1 MILISHGVTLY
12 FGPMLTQ
19 VLVCSAL
26 YNRQLDVIMLHAFL
40 TMNRYLPIKENGVIA
55 NVICTSQTH

>member
-1 MILISHGVTLY
+1 MILISHGVTLHY
-12 FGPMLTQ
+12 GPMLNQ
-19 VLVCSAL
+19 VLVCSEL
-26 YNRQLDVIMLHAFL
+26 YNRQLDVIMLDALL